1 MPRFFNYEQ
10 KKSSGQH
17 LRSSSNNPLFEA
29 LDIVQTENRRYIQ
42 IIYYIPNNI
51 FKLCFKII
59 RLVREV
65 KSLRHRV
72 CLLEEQVE
80 VQQETIVEGVQR
92 NWMREAEYERLLVE
106 RNRLRARVADLEVQI
121 ESRRRSNNN
130 NSSSSRERMVGF
142 GFFRGVNNM

>member
-10 KKSSGQH
+10 KKSSGRH

-29 LDIVQTENRRYIQ
+29 LDVVQTENRRYLR
-42 IIYYIPNNI
+42 IIYYISNNI

-72 CLLEEQVE
+72 HLLEEQFE

-106 RNRLRARVADLEVQI
+106 RNRLRARVADLEVQV
-121 ESRRRSNNN
+121 ESRRSSNNN
-130 NSSSSRERMVGF
+130 NSRDRRVGF
-142 GFFRGVNNM
+142 GFFGGRNNM